1 MTRKTTPCLFGR
13 RGFQS
18 GRCWGAAKICSRQAP
33 GLPVPEGIKDY
44 QAGRSLDEVL
54 LEAYHTTYPG

>member
-1 MTRKTTPCLFGR
+1 
-13 RGFQS
+13 
-18 GRCWGAAKICSRQAP
+18 
-33 GLPVPEGIKDY
+33 VPEGIKDY